1 MFLSTPHLPFMATK
15 SERLYKISNHS
26 FLRIFLPIN
35 SPRSHTFFDK
45 RWVQDGKLL
54 QEK

>member
-1 MFLSTPHLPFMATK
+1 MVVSTPHLPFMATK
-15 SERLYKISNHS
+15 GERLYKISNHS

-35 SPRSHTFFDK
+35 SPRSHTFFDN
-45 RWVQDGKLL
+45 RQVQDGKLP